1 MRGSVLAAWRK
12 ELGWSQERLACE
24 LGIDR
29 QIVDDWELSP
39 NIAPLL
45 ELVIASLR
53 TTLAAMR
60 TVQPMR
66 DEFVPR
72 ASMPG
77 RITRARRR

>member
-24 LGIDR
+24 LGIER
-29 QIVDDWELSP
+29 QIIDDWEHSP

-60 TVQPMR
+60 EVRPMR
-66 DEFVPR
+66 DELVPR
-72 ASMPG
+72 PSVPG